1 MSDKIPLIID
11 CDPGIDDAF
20 AIYYAFAQKRF
31 DVKAIIPVAGNVPL
45 EMTLANACN
54 LVHHAGV
61 DVPVYMGADGPLMGE
76 KIEAK
81 YAHGVNGLGGFVFPS
96 ESRAALKDGNVVDVY
111 ARLLNEAPEPIVIAA
126 VGPLTNL
133 AKLLM
138 AYPGIESKIKALY
151 VMGGGVSRGN
161 ITTMAEFNIAADPLS
176 AKIVFRANIDTYIV
190 PLEATETAY
199 FDKPFMAALRDSN
212 AKLATTLFEIVDAK
226 AKYNALPEADRAR
239 FGELQAFL
247 KTAFDD
253 LPENHR
259 FYLHDM
265 VTLAALIIPE
275 AFAISEHHVDVE
287 LYGDLTKGMT
297 VFDTRTFRQQ
307 TPNAKLVLIKDRD
320 AIVAHCQEV
329 LTHV

>member
-1 MSDKIPLIID
+1 MKKIPLIID

-20 AIYYAFAQKRF
+20 AIYYAFQSPVF
-31 DVKAIIPVAGNVPL
+31 DVKALMPVAGNVPL

-61 DVPVYMGADGPLMGE
+61 KVPVYAGADGPLMGE

-81 YAHGVNGLGGFVFPS
+81 YAHGVNGLGGYAFP
-96 ESRAALKDGNVVDVY
+96 EENRDALVEGNVVDVY
-111 ARLLNEAPEPIVIAA
+111 FKLLTEAQEPITIAA

-133 AKLLM
+133 AKLLL

-176 AKIVFRANIDTYIV
+176 AKIVFRADIDTYIV
-190 PLEATETAY
+190 PLEATEAAY
-199 FDKPFMAALRDSN
+199 FDKPFMKALRDSKVN
-212 AKLATTLFEIVDAK
+212 LAKTLFDIVDAK
-226 AKYNALPEADRAR
+226 TKYNALPEKDRAR
-239 FGELQAFL
+239 FGELQTFL
-247 KTAFDD
+247 STAFDE
-253 LPENHR
+253 LPADHR

-265 VTLAALIIPE
+265 VTLAAMIIPE
-275 AFAISEHHVDVE
+275 AFDIQEHHVDVE
-287 LYGDLTKGMT
+287 LYGELTKGMT
-297 VFDTRTFRQQ
+297 VFDTRIFRRQA
-307 TPNAKLVLIKDRD
+307 PNAKLVLCKNRD

-329 LTHV
+329 LTHA